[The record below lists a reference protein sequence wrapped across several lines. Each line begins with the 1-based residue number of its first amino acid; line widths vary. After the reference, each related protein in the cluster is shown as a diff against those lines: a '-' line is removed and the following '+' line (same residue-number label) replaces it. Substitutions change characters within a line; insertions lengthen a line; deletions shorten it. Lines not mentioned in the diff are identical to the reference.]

1 METDAPVG
9 EERAAGEG
17 AEEAP
22 AQPVAT
28 TAQWAAMWIL
38 LLGAFMGFLDIF
50 IVNVANPSI
59 QAELHASFADIQL
72 VPTGYTLAYG
82 AGLVAGGRL
91 GDIFGRRRVFLV
103 GVVLFALTS
112 VACASAQSPGFLVG
126 ARIAQGLGAAV
137 MLPQVL
143 ALIQVTFQRN
153 EERSRAIGL
162 YGAVIGLG
170 VVAGQIVGGFLI
182 EWDVAGLGWRSIFLV
197 NVPLCVI
204 TFVGALALVRDRS
217 DRTPMKLDLP
227 GVILLGAGLLGLV
240 HGLVVGAEQGW
251 TGLRAGEVAGGA
263 VLLAIFVLWERR
275 VAEAGRSPLL
285 PPRLFKQRGFSMGLP
300 TALCF
305 YGVNGAFI
313 FLLAF
318 YLQQA
323 KDFSPLQ
330 SALTFTPM
338 AILTSVFSVLC
349 GKFVARWGARV
360 VPGGAVVMAIGLG
373 LVWIGVDLMEG
384 TNPAAALM
392 PGLVLYGAG
401 GGIVATSLIGTALS
415 GVIPEDAG
423 AASGG
428 ILTAVQVSEAAG
440 VAGIGALF
448 AAVATGGEEVRGF
461 AVSVAVLAVLSLLT
475 AVFLN
480 LLNGPAGAE
489 SETAA

>member
-1 METDAPVG
+1 MVETDVPAEQEGGNTPAP
-9 EERAAGEG
+9 
-17 AEEAP
+17 P
-22 AQPVAT
+22 AAT
-28 TAQWAAMWIL
+28 TAQWGAVWIL

-59 QAELHASFADIQL
+59 QAEMNASFADIQL

-103 GVVLFALTS
+103 GVVIFALTS
-112 VACASAQSPGFLVG
+112 VACAAAQSPGFLIG

-143 ALIQVTFQRN
+143 ALIQVTFQRD

-162 YGAVIGLG
+162 YGAVIGIG

-182 EWDVAGLGWRSIFLV
+182 EWDVADLGWRSIFLV

-204 TFVGALALVRDRS
+204 TFVGALALVRDPGE
-217 DRTPMKLDLP
+217 RTPMKLDLL
-227 GVILLGAGLLGLV
+227 GVVLLGAGLLGLV
-240 HGLVVGAEQGW
+240 HGLVIGAEQGW
-251 TGLRAGEVAGGA
+251 TGLRVGEMAGGA
-263 VLLAIFVLWERR
+263 VLLALFILWERR
-275 VAEAGRSPLL
+275 VAAGSEAPLL

-323 KDFSPLQ
+323 KDFTPLQ

-349 GKFVARWGARV
+349 GKLVARWGQRV
-360 VPGGAVVMAIGLG
+360 VPGGAIVMALGLG
-373 LVWIGVDLMEG
+373 LVWVGVDLMEG
-384 TNPAAALM
+384 TNPAVALM

-401 GGIVATSLIGTALS
+401 GGIVATSLIGVALS
-415 GVIPEDAG
+415 GVAPADAG

-448 AAVATGGEEVRGF
+448 AALATGHGEVSGF
-461 AVSVAVLAVLSLLT
+461 AVSVGVLAVLSLVT
-475 AVFLN
+475 ALLLN
-480 LLNGPAGAE
+480 LLSRPAGAG